1 MAAHVINEP
10 TTTAG
15 IAPAVTAFE
24 SGKLDGLKK
33 YHGDKTASLFYA
45 WANTWRDQS
54 FEHWNITH
62 EITNDVTKG
71 LFIQGADD
79 QYGTEKQLALIGEC
93 VQKST
98 VQLLENCGHHPH
110 LEQTAS
116 SVSLVNLQEKNYL
129 YLMSEEFTN
138 PIDPDHITE
147 TPHSLEYP
155 HHAGS
160 ALVKPEDQGKLKGRA
175 ISAMEH
181 QTDMQLKQIYD
192 QMQLLSDQEDRAFL
206 LSLIAPD
213 QWGRSKKSFEF
224 VATVRLLADHTW
236 DIIQKNEDFEF

>member
-1 MAAHVINEP
+1 
-10 TTTAG
+10 
-15 IAPAVTAFE
+15 
-24 SGKLDGLKK
+24 
-33 YHGDKTASLFYA
+33 
-45 WANTWRDQS
+45 
-54 FEHWNITH
+54 
-62 EITNDVTKG
+62 
-71 LFIQGADD
+71 
-79 QYGTEKQLALIGEC
+79 
-93 VQKST
+93 
-98 VQLLENCGHHPH
+98 
-110 LEQTAS
+110 
-116 SVSLVNLQEKNYL
+116 
-129 YLMSEEFTN
+129 MSEEFIN

-192 QMQLLSDQEDRAFL
+192 QMQLLSDQVKKLNDRKTISSVIYGAEMRFEPLINHIYHLYQKEDRTFL